1 MTEHD
6 QRVKS
11 LVAYMDS
18 KGINIHAA
26 VYPDSPYPEPKNI
39 GRHEPDVVGSI
50 NGGSTLVIGE
60 AKTEEDYNA
69 DHSKEQY
76 YDFGISSANEVFV
89 HLPLVLHNE
98 LRNILR
104 ELGVN
109 EKYTLV
115 CYTSEKE

>member
-11 LVAYMDS
+11 LISYMDN

-26 VYPDSPYPEPKNI
+26 ACPDSSYPEPKNI
-39 GRHEPDVVGSI
+39 GRHEPDIVGSI
-50 NGGSTLVIGE
+50 NGGSILVIGE
-60 AKTEEDYNA
+60 AKTEEDYNT

-76 YDFGISSANEVFV
+76 YDFGISSAKEVFV
-89 HLPLVLHNE
+89 HLPLILHDE
-98 LRNILR
+98 LRKILKG
-104 ELGVN
+104 LGVN

-115 CYTSEKE
+115 YYTSEKE